1 MKQKIPEA
9 KGGCKKCLPPWQ
21 TACLRD
27 QVIKIKS
34 EQMCRKYL
42 YIIPLCLI
50 FWPSAYAEGLRQE
63 KPADSLLQER
73 SVSGRVTDSERQPIP
88 GAIITVVGTPRG
100 VITDVDGTYEI
111 VINNGEKL
119 EFSAI
124 GMTSQMI
131 AAEPGTRIDVPLLP
145 NPTD

>member
-1 MKQKIPEA
+1 
-9 KGGCKKCLPPWQ
+9 
-21 TACLRD
+21 
-27 QVIKIKS
+27 
-34 EQMCRKYL
+34 MCRKYL

-124 GMTSQMI
+124 GMASQVI
-131 AAEPGTRIDVPLLP
+131 AAEPGKRIDVLLLP
-145 NPTD
+145 KAEELENVTVVARSEEHTFELQSLMHISYAVFC

>member
-1 MKQKIPEA
+1 MI
-9 KGGCKKCLPPWQ
+9 LRPPRS
-21 TACLRD
+21 TRTDTLFPYTTLFR
-27 QVIKIKS
+27 S
-34 EQMCRKYL
+34 MCRKYL

-100 VITDVDGTYEI
+100 VITDVDGTYKI
-111 VINNGEKL
+111 VINHGEKL
-119 EFSAI
+119 AFSAI
-124 GMTSQMI
+124 GMAAQVI
-131 AAEPGTRIDVPLLP
+131 AAEPGNRLDLLLLP
-145 NPTD
+145 KFGSVSCRERVCQYV